1 MRIAVL
7 ADIHANLAALDAVVE
22 SVQKLRPDRVIVAG
36 DFQNRGPD
44 PAPVQSYLDA
54 TGWEL
59 LRGNHEDYVL
69 RHSEPDPDSWNEP
82 AWQPARWTASH
93 LQEAMPR
100 IRQLPTT
107 ISFHVSDTVICITH
121 GSPRSN
127 AEGIFPST
135 SDSRLA
141 EMLSGGRPTLL
152 CCGHTHIP
160 LLRQF
165 ETTRI
170 FNVGAVGFPFDGDH
184 RASYGIIER
193 RNSSWSTQLVRVNY
207 ALETTVERLENPTVA
222 DGMGPLVRVIRRE
235 LLSARPHLSLFTAV
249 YIPQVRSGQVSLD
262 DAVAEYLS
270 LSQTEV
276 DRLYRRITS
285 GR

>member
-7 ADIHANLAALDAVVE
+7 ADIHANFAALDAVVE
-22 SVQKLRPDRVIVAG
+22 SVQKRRPDRVIVAG

-44 PAPVQSYLDA
+44 PAPVQSYLEA
-54 TGWEL
+54 TGWDL

-69 RHSEPDPDSWNEP
+69 SGQQRGLVNEL
-82 AWQPARWTASH
+82 AGLRWTASH
-93 LQEAMPR
+93 LQDACPG
-100 IRQLPTT
+100 PPVT
-107 ISFHVSDTVICITH
+107 SDCFITRLRYSGLH
-121 GSPRSN
+121 HARVRDRTQ
-127 AEGIFPST
+127 GIFPST

-141 EMLSGGRPTLL
+141 DMFSGARPTLL

-165 ETTRI
+165 ETTLI
-170 FNVGAVGFPFDGDH
+170 FNVGAVGFPFDGDP

-193 RNSSWSTQLVRVNY
+193 RNSAWSTELVRVNY
-207 ALETTVERLENPTVA
+207 ALETTVERLEDPAVA
-222 DGMGPLVRVIRRE
+222 DGMGPLVGVIRRE
-235 LLSARPHLSLFTAV
+235 LVSARPHLSLFTAV
-249 YIPQVRSGQVSLD
+249 YIPQVRAGKLSLD

-276 DRLYRRITS
+276 DRLYRRITC

>member
-7 ADIHANLAALDAVVE
+7 ADIHANLAALDAVIE
-22 SVQKLRPDRVIVAG
+22 SVQKRRPDRVIVAG

-44 PAPVQSYLDA
+44 PALVQSYLEQ

-69 RHSEPDPDSWNEP
+69 RHSEPGMENGNEP

-93 LQEAMPR
+93 LQDAMPR

-107 ISFHVSDTVICITH
+107 VSLHVSDTVICITH

-141 EMLSGGRPTLL
+141 DMFSGARPTLL

-165 ETTRI
+165 ETTLI
-170 FNVGAVGFPFDGDH
+170 FNVGAVGFPFDGDR

-193 RNSSWSTQLVRVNY
+193 RNSAWSTELVRVDY
-207 ALETTVERLENPTVA
+207 ALETTIERLKDPTVA
-222 DGMGPLVRVIRRE
+222 DGMGPLVGVIRRE
-235 LLSARPHLSLFTAV
+235 LVSARPHLSLFTAV
-249 YIPQVRSGQVSLD
+249 YIPQVRDGQLLLE

-276 DRLYRRITS
+276 DRLYRRITC

>member
-22 SVQKLRPDRVIVAG
+22 SVHKRQPDRVIVAG

-44 PAPVQSYLDA
+44 PALVQSYLEE

-69 RHSEPDPDSWNEP
+69 RHSEPDLDNRNEP

-93 LQEAMPR
+93 LQDAMPR

-107 ISFHVSDTVICITH
+107 VSLHVSDTVICITH

-141 EMLSGGRPTLL
+141 DMLSGARPTLL

-165 ETTRI
+165 ETTLI
-170 FNVGAVGFPFDGDH
+170 FNVGAVGFPFDGDR

-193 RNSSWSTQLVRVNY
+193 RNSAWSTELVRVDY
-207 ALETTVERLENPTVA
+207 ALETTIERLKDPTVA
-222 DGMGPLVRVIRRE
+222 DGMGPLVGVIRRE
-235 LLSARPHLSLFTAV
+235 LVSARPHLSLFTAV
-249 YIPQVRSGQVSLD
+249 YIPQVRAGQLLLE

-276 DRLYRRITS
+276 DRLYHRITC

>member
-1 MRIAVL
+1 
-7 ADIHANLAALDAVVE
+7 
-22 SVQKLRPDRVIVAG
+22 
-36 DFQNRGPD
+36 
-44 PAPVQSYLDA
+44 
-54 TGWEL
+54 
-59 LRGNHEDYVL
+59 
-69 RHSEPDPDSWNEP
+69 
-82 AWQPARWTASH
+82 
-93 LQEAMPR
+93 
-100 IRQLPTT
+100 
-107 ISFHVSDTVICITH
+107 
-121 GSPRSN
+121 
-127 AEGIFPST
+127 
-135 SDSRLA
+135 
-141 EMLSGGRPTLL
+141 MLSDARPTLL

-165 ETTRI
+165 ETTQI

-207 ALETTVERLENPTVA
+207 ALETTVERLEDPTVA
-222 DGMGPLVRVIRRE
+222 DGMGPLVKVIRRE
-235 LLSARPHLSLFTAV
+235 LVSARPHLSLFTAV
-249 YIPQVRSGQVSLD
+249 YIPLVRSGQVSLE